1 MGRKVRKQILL
12 LILVLAAVYR
22 QQEYMGWKE
31 IFAQEISRE
40 QEGHEEEVEQ
50 EEPGEDEANQ
60 EAPGE
65 DEPSPEEPG
74 MEEPDEEELPEPLE
88 KYEVWYS
95 EANGK
100 NGYYTTYPELKL
112 RHMDQRGCTRYQL
125 ADGTGRIREGEV
137 KHGEEIC
144 MHDEFTDGENRITI
158 WMEDVQTEDGEDDMQ
173 TPVRKDEQEIV
184 FMIDTLPPTLQV
196 NTPRG
201 DDFWYQTGTSVSVRG
216 SDIVG
221 NMWNSGTEKIACY
234 VNGSW
239 IGEYENSEGIFLI
252 QSPSIGGRAN
262 EVVIT
267 ATDYAGNQSNHVC
280 NLYIDQRPPQV
291 SIEGIEDYMITANPV
306 RIEYIAREENALS
319 VFETKTL
326 WKDVDGKE
334 QMIPTEDGQE
344 AEGNTQQSIGQ
355 TLNQD
360 GLYRMEIRAADKAGF
375 ESSTSA
381 QIIIDSQNPVILKL
395 EEIDGTYLQEFAFSY
410 TAEEC
415 IQDYTSYTYE
425 MRLDDNLYSSGS
437 RITREGYHQLQISAV
452 DAAGNQSV
460 AKAGFVIDR
469 TEPVIQILG
478 VEDGTAYEEKAEISV
493 WAEDSQDKIESIVV
507 NGTSLGIKGGKRSYT
522 YEFTECGTY
531 EIIVNAIDLA
541 GNRAEKRVMFEVRA
555 KETAVERIL
564 KPVKKS
570 LGMETDVFTKE
581 SDVKSEETKETGHLK
596 FFVVLA
602 VLGAIAVVAGICRRK
617 ELARRKMVD

>member
-1 MGRKVRKQILL
+1 MGRKIKKQILL
-12 LILVLAAVYR
+12 LILVLTAIYW

-31 IFAQEISRE
+31 IFAQEIS
-40 QEGHEEEVEQ
+40 VEQ
-50 EEPGEDEANQ
+50 
-60 EAPGE
+60 
-65 DEPSPEEPG
+65 EEPG
-74 MEEPDEEELPEPLE
+74 MEEPDEEEIQEPLE
-88 KYEVWYS
+88 KYELWYS
-95 EANGK
+95 EAGGE
-100 NGYYTTYPELKL
+100 NGYYTSIPELKL
-112 RHMDQRGCTRYQL
+112 RHMDQRGCTRYRMV
-125 ADGTGRIREGEV
+125 DGTGAIREGQLS
-137 KHGEEIC
+137 HGEEIC
-144 MHDEFTDGENRITI
+144 IHDEFTDGENRIMI
-158 WMEDVQTEDGEDDMQ
+158 WMEDMQTENDEGDIKF
-173 TPVRKDEQEIV
+173 PVRQDEQEIV
-184 FMIDTLPPTLQV
+184 FMIDTLPPQLQV
-196 NTPRG
+196 NTPQG
-201 DDFWYQTGTSVSVRG
+201 NDFWYQMSTSVSVRG
-216 SDIVG
+216 VDSAENV
-221 NMWNSGTEKIACY
+221 WNSGVKKIACY
-234 VNGSW
+234 VNGNW

-252 QSPSIGGRAN
+252 QSPSIGGQAN
-262 EVVIT
+262 EVVLT

-280 NLYIDQRPPQV
+280 SLYIDQKPPLV

-319 VFETKTL
+319 GFETKTV

-334 QMIPTEDGQE
+334 QIIPAEEGKET
-344 AEGNTQQSIGQ
+344 EGNNQKSIGQ
-355 TLNQD
+355 ILDRD

-437 RITREGYHQLQISAV
+437 WITREGYHQLQISAV

-460 AKAGFVIDR
+460 AKAGFVIDT

-493 WAEDSQDKIESIVV
+493 QTEDSQDKIESIVV

-522 YEFTECGTY
+522 YEFTEYGTY

-555 KETAVERIL
+555 KETAVEKIL

-570 LGMETDVFTKE
+570 LGFDTDTFTKK
-581 SDVKSEETKETGHLK
+581 SDGELEETKERGHLRI
-596 FFVVLA
+596 FIVLA
-602 VLGAIAVVAGICRRK
+602 VLGAIVVVTGIYRK
-617 ELARRKMVD
+617 EKTL

>member
-1 MGRKVRKQILL
+1 MGRKVSKQILL
-12 LILVLAAVYR
+12 LILVLVAVYW

-31 IFAQEISRE
+31 IFAQEISVE

-50 EEPGEDEANQ
+50 EETE
-60 EAPGE
+60 E
-65 DEPSPEEPG
+65 DEPSQEEPG
-74 MEEPDEEELPEPLE
+74 MEEPDEEEIQEPLD
-88 KYEVWYS
+88 KYELWYS
-95 EANGK
+95 EANGE
-100 NGYYTTYPELKL
+100 NGYYTTFPELKI
-112 RHMDQRGCTRYQL
+112 RHMDPRGCTRYRL

-137 KHGEEIC
+137 KHGEELSI
-144 MHDEFTDGENRITI
+144 HDEFTDGENRITI
-158 WMEDVQTEDGEDDMQ
+158 WMEDVQTGDGEDDIQ
-173 TPVRKDEQEIV
+173 TPVRKEEQEIV
-184 FMIDTLPPTLQV
+184 FLIDTLPPTLQV
-196 NTPRG
+196 NTPGG
-201 DDFWYQTGTSVSVRG
+201 DDFWYQMETSVSVRG
-216 SDIVG
+216 SDVFG
-221 NMWNSGTEKIACY
+221 NIWNSGIEKIACY
-234 VNGSW
+234 VNGRW
-239 IGEYENSEGIFLI
+239 TGEYDNSEGIFLI

-262 EVVIT
+262 EVVIL
-267 ATDYAGNQSNHVC
+267 ATDYAGNQANHVC

-291 SIEGIEDYMITANPV
+291 CIEGIEDYMITANPV
-306 RIEYIAREENALS
+306 RVEYMASEENLLS
-319 VFETKTL
+319 VFETKTI

-334 QMIPTEDGQE
+334 QMIPTEDGQDT
-344 AEGNTQQSIGQ
+344 EGNTQRCIGQ
-355 TLNQD
+355 TLDQD

-375 ESSTSA
+375 ESTTSA
-381 QIIIDSQNPVILKL
+381 QIIIDMHNPVILKL

-415 IQDYTSYTYE
+415 IRDYTSYTYE

-437 RITREGYHQLQISAV
+437 RVTREGYHQLQISAV

-493 WAEDSQDKIESIVV
+493 RAEDSQDKIESIVI

-522 YEFTECGTY
+522 YEFTEYGTY

-581 SDVKSEETKETGHLK
+581 SDVESEETKETGHLK
-596 FFVVLA
+596 FFIVLA
-602 VLGAIAVVAGICRRK
+602 VLGAIVVVAGIWRK
-617 ELARRKMVD
+617 EKPL